1 MIARKTTGIFAG
13 LYVLLSFLCGDV
25 AMAQEE
31 QQKKPIRL
39 IFNAEDKQ
47 VFPFWMGEGATVRRP
62 NGGVTYEL
70 LRMIDAE
77 IPEIEIVYQRFPW
90 RRCQQNLRKGK
101 ADAIIGSFNT
111 ERLKIG
117 VFPSRD
123 GQLDTRRYI
132 SQEQYCLYRG
142 LHTALSWDGD
152 GFSATRD
159 ITVSVPRGYSIIPFL
174 NEHHLNVHEVESTD
188 LAMTMLANGRVDGA
202 ISTCRQIEAVLA
214 RRKTVKDNV
223 VANPVPLSIR
233 NYYIILSKQFVRAHP
248 VLSERIWDV
257 SRQIS
262 DAHHDALLRYYMQ
275 YLNK

>member
-1 MIARKTTGIFAG
+1 MFSCRTAWILAGI
-13 LYVLLSFLCGDV
+13 YLLV
-25 AMAQEE
+25 AVSGTDAVKAQE
-31 QQKKPIRL
+31 KKEPIRL

-47 VFPFWMGEGATVRRP
+47 VFPFWMGDGPNVRRP

-77 IPEIEIVYQRFPW
+77 IAEIEIVYQRFPW

-101 ADAIIGSFNT
+101 ADAIIGSFNE

-117 VFPSRD
+117 VYPSRD
-123 GQLDTRRYI
+123 GQLDTARYI

-142 LHTALSWDGD
+142 LHTALSWDGET
-152 GFSATRD
+152 FCVTRD

-174 NEHHLNVHEVESTD
+174 REQKLNVYEVESTD

-214 RRKTVKDNV
+214 QRKTVSENV
-223 VANPVPLSIR
+223 VANPLPLSVR

-248 VLSERIWDV
+248 VLSERIWEV
-257 SRQIS
+257 SRRIS
-262 DAHHDALLRYYMQ
+262 DKHHEALLRYYMQ
-275 YLNK
+275 YLDK